1 VLSGTALFFCRYSC
15 QTRKTEQDLGG
26 YFLHFK
32 DDDADGLSPG
42 KKEDAEMREMG
53 RKDAL
58 LFLFDNYTFYY
69 SENSIDNHR
78 RICYILA

>member
-1 VLSGTALFFCRYSC
+1 LR
-15 QTRKTEQDLGG
+15 E

-42 KKEDAEMREMG
+42 KKEDAEMWEMD

-58 LFLFDNYTFYY
+58 LFMFVNYMCKHIIEQTEKQRSKANWKYR
-69 SENSIDNHR
+69 S
-78 RICYILA
+78 